1 MKSLDLIKMLDKILK
16 TKFDSGAK
24 SYNRQR
30 SNVIPHMDQM
40 YSIVAELASS
50 NVPGPKI
57 LDLGAGTGLLTGK
70 LFKKYSRGTFTL
82 IDISMEMLNIARERF
97 KGKANFEYIQQ
108 NYLKTDFDSSF
119 DIVISSL
126 SIHHL
131 NNNSKEK
138 IYSKVYEILNEG
150 GVFINTDQV
159 LAPSSENE
167 YIYQRNWM
175 EKIETGSLKQDE
187 KKFIF
192 DRMKLDNPSTLENN
206 LKWLKN
212 CGFINVDVFYKY
224 YNFCIL
230 YGKK

>member
-1 MKSLDLIKMLDKILK
+1 MVDEILK

-30 SNVIPHMDQM
+30 SNVIPNMDQI

-57 LDLGAGTGLLTGK
+57 LDLGAGTGLLTEK

-97 KGKANFEYIQQ
+97 KGKANFEYIPQD
-108 NYLKTDFDSSF
+108 YLKIDFDSSF

-150 GVFINTDQV
+150 GVFINADQV

-206 LKWLKN
+206 LKWLEN

-230 YGKK
+230 YGKKK